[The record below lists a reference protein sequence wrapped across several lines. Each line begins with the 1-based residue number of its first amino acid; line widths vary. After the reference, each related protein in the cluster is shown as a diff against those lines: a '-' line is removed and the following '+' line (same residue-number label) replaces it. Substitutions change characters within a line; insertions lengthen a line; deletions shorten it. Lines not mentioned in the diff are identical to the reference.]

1 MTTTMIYMQ
10 QTEITTMMTN
20 RSAVVFSLALSV
32 AVFLLED
39 AYADRIILKSGD
51 AIDGE
56 ILSLDGIV
64 RIDVNGIIY
73 EIERDQIDRIKIS
86 DAPSP
91 KVDRDRPGQEMPQVE
106 SRNTDPKTVGVV
118 SGLASAALTGAIL
131 AANNTKTGTDYDSAR
146 RDQAYGNLISSFG
159 GESRT
164 VDARLYGYEEERFS
178 SGAIVA
184 ISLGVGVVV
193 TTLINSAAANDGH
206 NYISPY
212 LTAYDVVGAGVLLRF

>member
-1 MTTTMIYMQ
+1 MK
-10 QTEITTMMTN
+10 TN
-20 RSAVVFSLALSV
+20 RSAVIVSLALSV
-32 AVFLLED
+32 AVFLLGD

-64 RIDVNGIIY
+64 RIDVDGIIY

-91 KVDRDRPGQEMPQVE
+91 RVDKDTPGQVMDQVE
-106 SRNTDPKTVGVV
+106 VTNRDPKTVGVV
-118 SGLASAALTGAIL
+118 SGVASAALTGAIL
-131 AANNTKTGTDYDSAR
+131 AALNTKTGTDYDSAR
-146 RDQAYGNLISSFG
+146 RDQAIGNLRSSFG

-164 VDARLYGYEEERFS
+164 VDPRLYGYEEERFS
-178 SGAIVA
+178 SEAIVA

-193 TTLINSAAANDGH
+193 MTLINSSAANGGH
-206 NYISPY
+206 SYISSY
-212 LTAYDVVGAGVLLRF
+212 LTTYDVVRAGVLLRF